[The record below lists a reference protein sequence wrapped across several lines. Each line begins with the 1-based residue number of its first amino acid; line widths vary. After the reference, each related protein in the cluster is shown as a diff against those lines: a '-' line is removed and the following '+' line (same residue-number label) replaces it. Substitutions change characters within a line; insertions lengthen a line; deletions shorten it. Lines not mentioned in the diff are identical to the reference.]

1 MPTIAELNQRHPS
14 CDIDRMRDLE
24 ALYDG
29 DELFTARLTR
39 FLPQWEREDGER
51 YALRKNTAFYRN
63 YIGAIIDYFAALLF
77 TSKPTVVARNVKTKE
92 VETDPGDFYAAF
104 REDCDRT
111 GTDLDAF
118 FKDRLTD
125 AMVHKCTWFSVEQP
139 TDKSGLAPVDNRGDF
154 EKRKLGDCWLRP
166 LSFDQVLD
174 WEVDDAGQLAWVI
187 VYGQSARRAD
197 PGGGRGLITDTWEHY
212 LSDRIDTYS
221 ITYSKENPPVKETP
235 VSLTASRAHGF
246 GRVPVIAMDLP
257 RGLWAASRL
266 KTPQLAHFRS
276 SNAQNWSLATSC
288 YSMMVF
294 NVGNP
299 DEFKAG
305 AVGPTRGH
313 ILRLEEDAKWMAPP
327 SAHFAA
333 LDANIAAQK
342 DEIFRLA
349 HQMALG
355 VENNAAAIGR
365 TAESKSQ
372 DAQSTRVIL
381 LAYARLVKE
390 AIERI
395 YDLIEDLRGDDYD
408 WSVEGLDDFASADL
422 LGLVNVLEQVKGFG
436 SIPSRTFNVQMF
448 KRLAEGLLPDMD
460 QATKVKIET
469 EIEENTP
476 DPADEP
482 TEEEA
487 MQALAHGLAKDANS
501 GRAGGRG
508 GKKPP
513 PATSGGSGSGS
524 ATAKP
529 S

>member
-14 CDIDRMRDLE
+14 CDIERMRDLE
-24 ALYDG
+24 ALYEG
-29 DELFTARLTR
+29 DELFEKRLNR
-39 FLPQWEREDGER
+39 FLPAWEREDLTR
-51 YALRKNTAFYRN
+51 YQLRKDTAFYRN
-63 YIGAIIDYFAALLF
+63 YLGAIIDYFAAMLF
-77 TSKPTVVARNVKTKE
+77 TSKPKVVARDEKTKE
-92 VETDPGDFYAAF
+92 VKPDPGDFYNAF
-104 REDCDRT
+104 RENCDRT
-111 GTDLDAF
+111 GGDLDAF
-118 FKDRLTD
+118 FKGRLTD
-125 AMVHKCTWFSVEQP
+125 AMVHKCSWFSVEQP
-139 TDKSGLAPVDNRGDF
+139 IDKSGLPPVDNRADF
-154 EKRKLGDCWLRP
+154 EKRKLGDCWLRA
-166 LSFDQVLD
+166 LSYDEVLD
-174 WEVDDAGQLAWVI
+174 WENDEAGQLAWVV
-187 VYGQSARRAD
+187 VYGRAARRS
-197 PGGGRGLITDTWEHY
+197 GIGVGRSLITDTWEHY
-212 LSDRIDTYS
+212 LPDRIDTYA
-221 ITYSKENPPVKETP
+221 ITYAKDQPPPNETSVP
-235 VSLTASRAHGF
+235 LVGERKHSF

-294 NVGNP
+294 NVGDP
-299 DEFKAG
+299 EAFKAG
-305 AVGPTRGH
+305 SVGPTRGH
-313 ILRLEEDAKWMAPP
+313 ILGVDEKASWMAPP
-327 SAHFAA
+327 SAHFDA

-365 TAESKSQ
+365 TAESKSE

-381 LAYARLVKE
+381 LAYARIVKE

-395 YDLIEDLRGDDYD
+395 YDLLEDLRGDEFE

-422 LGLVNVLEQVKGFG
+422 LGLVNVLEQVKAFG

-460 QATKVKIET
+460 QATKVKIES
-469 EIEENTP
+469 EIEDNTP

-482 TEEEA
+482 TEEEK
-487 MQALAHGLAKDANS
+487 MHALALELSKNANA
-501 GRAGGRG
+501 GGAGGRG
-508 GKKPP
+508 GTKPP
-513 PATSGGSGSGS
+513 PVASGGSGGTGAAS
-524 ATAKP
+524 KP

>member
-1 MPTIAELNQRHPS
+1 
-14 CDIDRMRDLE
+14 MRDLE
-24 ALYDG
+24 ALYEG
-29 DELFTARLTR
+29 DKLFEARLNR
-39 FLPQWEREDGER
+39 FLPQWEREHPER
-51 YALRKNTAFYRN
+51 YGLRKETAFYRN
-63 YIGAIIDYFAALLF
+63 YLGAIVDYFAAMLF
-77 TSKPTVVARNVKTKE
+77 TSKPKVVARDEKTQE
-92 VETDPGDFYAAF
+92 VNPDPGDFYTAF

-125 AMVHKCTWFSVEQP
+125 AMVHKCSWFSVEQP
-139 TDKSGLAPVDNRGDF
+139 VDKSGEPPVDNRADF
-154 EKRKLGDCWLRP
+154 DSRKLGDCWLRP
-166 LSFDQVLD
+166 LSYDQVLD
-174 WEVDDAGQLAWVI
+174 WEVDDAGQLVWVI
-187 VYGQSARRAD
+187 VYGQSARRD
-197 PGGGRGLITDTWEHY
+197 GIGGGRGLVTDTWEYY
-212 LSDRIDTYS
+212 LSDRIETYS
-221 ITYSKENPPVKETP
+221 ITYKKDQPPPKETP
-235 VSLTASRAHGF
+235 VPLVATRAHSF

-294 NVGNP
+294 NVGDP
-299 DEFKAG
+299 EAFKAG
-305 AVGPTRGH
+305 TVGPTRGH
-313 ILRLEEDAKWMAPP
+313 IMGVDEKASWMAPP
-327 SAHFAA
+327 SEHFAA

-365 TAESKSQ
+365 TAESKSE

-381 LAYARLVKE
+381 LAYARVVKE
-390 AIERI
+390 AIEQV
-395 YDLIEDLRGDDYD
+395 YDLLEDLRGEEIC

-460 QATKVKIET
+460 QATKVKIEE

-482 TEEEA
+482 TEEEK

-501 GRAGGRG
+501 GGAGGRG

-513 PATSGGSGSGS
+513 ATPASGSGGSS
-524 ATAKP
+524 AASKP